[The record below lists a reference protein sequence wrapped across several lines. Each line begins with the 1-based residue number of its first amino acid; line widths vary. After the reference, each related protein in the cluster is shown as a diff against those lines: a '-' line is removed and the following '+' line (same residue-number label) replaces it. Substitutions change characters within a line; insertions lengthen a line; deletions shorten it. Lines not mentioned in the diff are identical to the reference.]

1 MKVTMTKAARFRELL
16 ISPILEFICEAHNGL
31 SAKIAEEAGFKAL
44 WGSSL
49 TIAAAMG
56 VRDNNEASWTQ
67 VLEALEFM
75 SDATAVPILVDA
87 DTGYGNFNNVRRL
100 VKKLEQRH
108 IAAVCIEDKQFP
120 KTNSLLVGGRQEL
133 ADINEFCGKIKAAKD
148 TQLDPNFSVIARV
161 EAFIAGLGLKEAL
174 KRAEAYHKAGADG
187 ILIHSKASKPD
198 EVLSFKKEW
207 GERSPVIIVPTT
219 YYTTPVE
226 IFGEAGFS
234 MIIWANMILR
244 GATRAMKDT
253 AELLAK
259 EKSLLKLEDRIV
271 PVSEIFRL
279 QGSDELKEAEDRYLP
294 GGKEKVSSVILAASQ
309 GKDFGGLTQERPKAL
324 LEVASRPILYKQI
337 DTLNDIG
344 INNITVVRGFKKE
357 LISLPGINYVD
368 NDEHAETQEVYS
380 LLKGLESVD
389 GKAIISYGDIL
400 YRKYIPTTLLEME
413 GDFAIA
419 VDQDWR
425 KSYER
430 GRYTDF
436 VSCDK
441 QHAKY
446 LFNQKVTLQ
455 DMGTS
460 LSDTAI
466 SGEWIGLLAVSSN
479 GLRIIKDVLGEL
491 RGGEQFK
498 HARMADLFRELMRR
512 GNEIHVFYTGGH
524 WLDIDDINDLNRAG
538 SF

>member
-1 MKVTMTKAARFRELL
+1 MKVVMTKAAKFRELL
-16 ISPILEFICEAHNGL
+16 ASPALEFICEAHNGL

-75 SDATAVPILVDA
+75 SDATSVPILVDA

-100 VKKLEQRH
+100 IKKLEQRH
-108 IAAVCIEDKQFP
+108 IAAVCIEDKKFP
-120 KTNSLLVGGRQEL
+120 KTNSLLAGGRQEL
-133 ADINEFCGKIKAAKD
+133 ADIDEFAGKIKAAKD
-148 TQLDPNFSVIARV
+148 TQLDPNFSVIARI

-174 KRAEAYHKAGADG
+174 KRADAYHKAGADG
-187 ILIHSKASKPD
+187 ILIHSKSAKPD
-198 EVLSFKKEW
+198 EVLAFKKEW
-207 GERSPVIIVPTT
+207 GGRSPVVIVPTT

-226 IFGEAGFS
+226 VFGEAGFS
-234 MIIWANMILR
+234 MVIWANMILR
-244 GATRAMKDT
+244 GATRAMKET

-259 EKSLLKLEDRIV
+259 EKSLLTLEDRIV

-279 QGSDELKEAEDRYLP
+279 QGSDELKAAEDRYLP
-294 GGKEKVSSVILAASQ
+294 GAKENVSAVILAASR
-309 GKDFGGLTQERPKAL
+309 GEDFGELTEEKPKAL
-324 LEVASRPILYKQI
+324 LEVSGRPILYKQI

-357 LISLPGINYVD
+357 LIALPGLKYVD
-368 NDEHAETQEVYS
+368 NDEHAETQEVHS
-380 LLKGLESVD
+380 LLKGVEGVD

-400 YRKYIPTTLLEME
+400 YKKYIPTTLLEMA

-419 VDQDWR
+419 VDTDWR
-425 KSYER
+425 TSYKR

-441 QHAKY
+441 RHVKH
-446 LFNQKVTLQ
+446 LFDQKVTLK

-460 LSDTAI
+460 LGEDVI
-466 SGEWIGLLAVSSN
+466 SGEWVGLLAVSSE
-479 GLRIIKDVLGEL
+479 GLHIMKETLKDLSRGENF
-491 RGGEQFK
+491 R
-498 HARMADLFRELMRR
+498 HTRMADFFRELIKR
-512 GNEIHVFYTGGH
+512 GHEIQVFYTGGH
-524 WLDIDDINDLNRAG
+524 WLDIDDIKDLGKAG